1 MNLILTGVGWSFL
14 AVWWLLTL
22 PFRLVFGAVSLLG
35 RLAGLAIGFA
45 LMVLGAALSAGP
57 LLPLGAL
64 VFLVGLV
71 LTLRSLG

>member
-14 AVWWLLTL
+14 AVWWILTL
-22 PFRLVFGAVSLLG
+22 PFRLVFGALSLAG

-57 LLPLGAL
+57 LYLLGAPI
-64 VFLVGLV
+64 FLVGLV